1 MEIKEQIEQLGKEI
15 NVKLEKACEQARNA
29 ADEQAKKVAEDTKTE
44 VKNMVLKYNELQGVQ
59 QKQLDALETEIK
71 RIKSSGGPSN
81 SHKSIDQVISE
92 SLEGSEDR
100 KNYKE
105 RKKGFII
112 DLSQKAVGNFGSSA
126 NLTGSYFVPA
136 AVVPNVLLKPF
147 EPVHARDVMTV
158 GQTNSNIIR
167 YIVDNGGE
175 GAFTTVAEGATKPQ
189 VDRDLEIK
197 DTPVRKIAAYNRVP
211 EEMIDDIP
219 YLTTFIT
226 QFMMEELKVVEDA
239 QILYGDNTGQNLN
252 GINPQATAYAAGM
265 VIATP
270 NNYDVIVSAKN
281 QIRLQKL
288 ASPSAI
294 FLHPTDFTVL
304 KLTKATTGEYLFKEL
319 AAGYSTI
326 DGTPVVQTTA
336 VTSGAFIVG
345 DFKRGA
351 GLFDRMQANVRF
363 YDQDQ
368 DNAIKNLITIVV
380 EERLALA
387 VYRPLAFVKG
397 TFAAAITDLTS

>member
-1 MEIKEQIEQLGKEI
+1 MEVKEQIEALGKEI
-15 NVKLEKACEQARNA
+15 NLKLEKACEQAKNA
-29 ADEQAKKVAEDTKTE
+29 ADEQGKKVAEETKNE
-44 VKNMVLKYNELQGVQ
+44 VKNMVVKYNELQGLQ
-59 QKQLDALETEIK
+59 QKQLDALETELK
-71 RIKSSGGPSN
+71 KLKHSGGSGN
-81 SHKSIDQVISE
+81 SQKSLDQVISE
-92 SLEGSEDR
+92 TLEASEER

-112 DLSQKAVGNFGSSA
+112 DISQKAVGNFGSSA
-126 NLTGSYFVPA
+126 NLTGSYFVHPT
-136 AVVPNVLLKPF
+136 VVPNILLKPF

-288 ASPSAI
+288 AAPSAI

-397 TFAAAITDLTS
+397 TFSAAITDLTS